1 MGESV
6 MRYGDGFRV
15 VGNPMLPRPHQ
26 RPRPAPWIGGNS
38 RRAIR
43 RAVDSADEWALFPNP
58 AKLSGRTRTAPLE
71 SAADLALAIDYA
83 WAHAEPVG
91 RSAPLTVGFISHGL
105 PMDGRPVDG
114 NRVVASIVE
123 LAAIGVDSA
132 SVALRRD
139 SRCEQ
144 LAAIDSFGAN
154 VLAADSGN

>member
-6 MRYGDGFRV
+6 MRYGAGFRV
-15 VGNPMLPRPHQ
+15 GGNPMLPRPHQ

-38 RRAIR
+38 RRAIC
-43 RAVDSADEWALFPNP
+43 RAVDSADEWALFPIP
-58 AKLSGRTRTAPLE
+58 AKLSGLTRTAPFE

-91 RSAPLTVGFISHGL
+91 RTAPLTVCLIPHGL

-114 NRVVASIVE
+114 HRVVASIVE

-132 SVALRRD
+132 SVAFRGE

-144 LAAIDSFGAN
+144 LAVTDRFGAN
-154 VLAADSGN
+154 VLAAVSGN